1 MQDSAKIIKIV
12 QGNELNIRVSN
23 DIRDKHDLMYPSY
36 CQALRALE
44 EIIQQTKSFHERNSR
59 CGCDNRTEEALFC
72 YNGNIITFEGERGSG
87 KTQTMPSFANI
98 IRDGKDVCGDLTH
111 DGKDKLLEDAKFRV
125 MPPIS
130 PSVLEKKQ
138 NLLYVILS
146 RLYDLAGKT
155 FRKERCSGISER
167 ETIELSRLFNDC
179 LSGINGIKRAN
190 DPDLELSA
198 IQNISD
204 GAALRMHYHRLVQR
218 LIELDDAKQGHKST
232 FLVLLLDDADS
243 QIKNGY
249 KVLDDIRKYLVI
261 PNLVIIMSA
270 DVDFLHKV
278 IYQEHMEQ
286 FSDLLNTDLQLPRDL
301 SHLSRK
307 YIDKLIPPSHMIH
320 LPRIDQYAE
329 MNAGG
334 SLYLKYVRMVGDD
347 EVPVFDWGKDF
358 QGSLLMLLYKKTGL
372 VLIPHPQRLH
382 SIIPRTLRG
391 INQMLYL
398 ISSMED
404 ASPVENGFQGAERSL
419 ALSLQKRLRILETNL
434 EQFSSYFAGGWLK
447 AKIRNKA
454 DQEFFK
460 ELTLASG
467 DDYVY
472 LAMEYLENR
481 YDFLPDDEEDHPG
494 RADKGV
500 TLNRY
505 AKDAIMAHLS
515 VLEAGQLS
523 NAAKTYLSAIR
534 RYIASGEQSDNGLIL
549 DESISV
555 GMISCLKSLEAC
567 GFSKVKQEALQSLR
581 ELLTPQPTARRNDPA
596 EQISVPAW
604 ARRRMNS
611 RIALDARIDEIARKY
626 REKDDML
633 LLFGI
638 RMFLSLESHRRI
650 VRQKQMKIEEFLAHT
665 SDTGKSELL
674 VFDFNPD
681 TTCLPKTFRVGKD
694 VAGFPV
700 NYIEESKSNH
710 TIAEADRRTAV
721 TAETAHLKKIWEQ
734 DLSPESVDGL
744 RLIHDSMISPDEN
757 QRNSLNFM
765 NFVTLLLRIGF
776 DRYTLGPIEANL
788 SMSVVKRF
796 LASKDRDMTANRF
809 LQCNLYEMQE
819 VALLISANWEV
830 QEAIL
835 RRLKIA
841 DTVFPKE
848 NAFRTESA
856 HKRLSVLY
864 GEVDTVLREI
874 IDDQIYKDIF
884 GAKESFAW
892 RMDDASGPLQN
903 AFKMNKEIDNL
914 FGTSFEKYFIQ
925 CLFGGS
931 VKEDD
936 PDFKQYRRVIRGTKL
951 GFDEQ

>member
-12 QGNELNIRVSN
+12 KGYELNIRVSN

-44 EIIQQTKSFHERNSR
+44 EIIQQTRKFHGRDDR
-59 CGCDNRTEEALFC
+59 RGCDNRTEEALFC

-87 KTQTMPSFANI
+87 KTQTMLSFANA
-98 IRDGKDVCGDLTH
+98 IRDGKDICGDLAL
-111 DGKDKLLEDAKFRV
+111 DDKDRLLEGVKFRI

-155 FRKERCSGISER
+155 LRTERCSGISER

-204 GAALRMHYHRLVQR
+204 GAALRMHFHKLVQR
-218 LIELDDAKQGHKST
+218 LIELDDARQGKNCT
-232 FLVLLLDDADS
+232 FLVLQLDDADS

-261 PNLVIIMSA
+261 PNLVIVMSA
-270 DVDFLHKV
+270 DADFLHKV
-278 IYQEHMEQ
+278 IYQEHLEQ
-286 FSDLLNTDLQLPRDL
+286 FSDLHNTDSLLSEEL

-320 LPRIDQYAE
+320 LPNIDQYAE
-329 MNAGG
+329 MNAG
-334 SLYLKYVRMVGDD
+334 SNLHLKYVRMMSDD
-347 EVPVFDWGKDF
+347 EVPVFDWGKDL
-358 QGSLLMLLYKKTGL
+358 QGSLLILIYKKTGL
-372 VLIPHPQRLH
+372 VLIPHSQHMH

-391 INQMLYL
+391 LNQMLYL
-398 ISSMED
+398 FSSMED
-404 ASPVENGFQGAERSL
+404 ASPVENGFQGDERSL
-419 ALSLQKRLRILETNL
+419 ALSLQKRLKILETNL

-460 ELTLASG
+460 EFTLASG

-481 YDFLPDDEEDHPG
+481 YDFSPDDEEDHPG

-500 TLNRY
+500 ILNRY
-505 AKDAIMAHLS
+505 AVDAIKAHLS
-515 VLEAGQLS
+515 VLEGGQPS

-549 DESISV
+549 DDGISA
-555 GMISCLKSLEAC
+555 GMISCLMGLEAC
-567 GFSKVKQEALQSLR
+567 GLSKAKQAALQALR
-581 ELLTPQPTARRNDPA
+581 ELLTPLPMARRNDPA
-596 EQISVPAW
+596 EQISIPAW
-604 ARRRMNS
+604 VHRRMNS
-611 RIALDARIDEIARKY
+611 RIALDASIDEIAREY

-650 VRQKQMKIEEFLAHT
+650 VRQKQVKVKEFLERT

-681 TTCLPKTFRVGKD
+681 TTCLPKTFRVGKN
-694 VAGFPV
+694 VADFPI
-700 NYIEESKSNH
+700 NYIEDSKSNRMV
-710 TIAEADRRTAV
+710 AEADRRTAV

-734 DLSPESVDGL
+734 NLSPESVDGL

-765 NFVTLLLRIGF
+765 NFVTLLLRLGY
-776 DRYTLGPIEANL
+776 DRNTLGPIAAHL
-788 SMSVVKRF
+788 SMPVVRRF
-796 LASKDRDMTANRF
+796 LTSKDRDMTANRF

-830 QEAIL
+830 QEGL
-835 RRLKIA
+835 RRRLKMA
-841 DTVFPKE
+841 DMFSSMD
-848 NAFRTESA
+848 NIYRAESA
-856 HKRLSVLY
+856 YKRLSALY
-864 GEVDTVLREI
+864 GEVDAVLREI
-874 IDDQIYKDIF
+874 VDDLVYKDIF

-892 RMDDASGPLQN
+892 RMDNSSGPLQN

-914 FGTSFEKYFIQ
+914 FGTSFERYFIQ

-931 VKEDD
+931 NEDED
-936 PDFKQYRRVIRGTKL
+936 PEFKQYKRTIRGTKL

>member
-1 MQDSAKIIKIV
+1 MQDSMKIIKIV

-59 CGCDNRTEEALFC
+59 RDCDNRTNEALFC

-87 KTQTMPSFANI
+87 KTQTMLSFANI
-98 IRDGKDVCGDLTH
+98 IRDGKDVCGDLTR
-111 DGKDKLLEDAKFRV
+111 DDKDKLLGNAKFRV

-146 RLYDLAGKT
+146 RLYDLAGEIL
-155 FRKERCSGISER
+155 RKERYSGISER

-198 IQNISD
+198 IQSISD
-204 GAALRMHYHRLVQR
+204 GVALRMHFHKLVQR
-218 LIELDDAKQGHKST
+218 LIELDDARQGHKCT

-270 DVDFLHKV
+270 DIDFLHKV
-278 IYQEHMEQ
+278 IYQEHLEQ
-286 FSDLLNTDLQLPRDL
+286 FSDLRNTDLQLPRDL

-329 MNAGG
+329 MSAGS
-334 SLYLKYVRMVGDD
+334 SLHLKYVRMECDD
-347 EVPVFDWGKDF
+347 EVPVFDWGKDL

-391 INQMLYL
+391 LSQMLYL
-398 ISSMED
+398 LSSMED
-404 ASPVENGFQGAERSL
+404 APQVENGFQGDERSL
-419 ALSLQKRLRILETNL
+419 ALSLQKRLSVLETNL
-434 EQFSSYFAGGWLK
+434 EHFSSYFAEGWLK
-447 AKIRNKA
+447 AKIRKEE
-454 DQEFFK
+454 DQSFFK
-460 ELTLASG
+460 EFTLASG

-472 LAMEYLENR
+472 LAMKYLENR
-481 YDFLPDDEEDHPG
+481 YDFLLDDEEDHPG

-500 TLNRY
+500 TLDRY
-505 AKDAIMAHLS
+505 ARDAIKAHLS
-515 VLEAGQLS
+515 VLEGGRLT
-523 NAAKTYLSAIR
+523 NTAKTYLSAIK
-534 RYIASGEQSDNGLIL
+534 RYIDLGEQSDNGLIL
-549 DESISV
+549 DDGISV
-555 GMISCLKSLEAC
+555 NMISCLKGLEGCSL
-567 GFSKVKQEALQSLR
+567 SKEKQTALQALR
-581 ELLTPQPTARRNDPA
+581 ELLTPQLTVRRNGPA

-604 ARRRMNS
+604 VHRRMNS
-611 RIALDARIDEIARKY
+611 RIALVARIDEIAREY
-626 REKDDML
+626 REKDDIL

-650 VRQKQMKIEEFLAHT
+650 VRQKQVQIEKFLART
-665 SDTGKSELL
+665 SDAKESELL

-700 NYIEESKSNH
+700 NYIEDSGPNRMVAKE
-710 TIAEADRRTAV
+710 DRRTAV
-721 TAETAHLKKIWEQ
+721 TAETAHLKKIWER
-734 DLSPESVDGL
+734 DLSTESVDGL

-765 NFVTLLLRIGF
+765 NFVTLLLRLGF
-776 DRYTLGPIEANL
+776 DPDNLGPIEANL
-788 SMSVVKRF
+788 STSVVKRF
-796 LASKDRDMTANRF
+796 LASKDRSMTANRF

-830 QEAIL
+830 QEAL
-835 RRLKIA
+835 RRRLKMA
-841 DTVFPKE
+841 DTVSSMDIE
-848 NAFRTESA
+848 YRAESA
-856 HKRLSVLY
+856 YKRLSVLY

-874 IDDQIYKDIF
+874 VDDQVYKDIF

-892 RMDDASGPLQN
+892 RMDDAFGPLQN

-914 FGTSFEKYFIQ
+914 FGTSFERYFIQ
-925 CLFGGS
+925 CLFGGIG
-931 VKEDD
+931 ED
-936 PDFKQYRRVIRGTKL
+936 PDFKRYRREDRRNVPGI
-951 GFDEQ
+951 DEQ

>member
-23 DIRDKHDLMYPSY
+23 DICDKHDLMYPSY

-44 EIIQQTKSFHERNSR
+44 EIIQQTRKFHDRDDR
-59 CGCDNRTEEALFC
+59 RGCDNRTEEVLFC

-87 KTQTMPSFANI
+87 KTQTMLSFANI
-98 IRDGKDVCGDLTH
+98 IRDGKDVCGDLTRN
-111 DGKDKLLEDAKFRV
+111 GKDKLLGDAKFRV

-155 FRKERCSGISER
+155 LRKERCSGISER

-204 GAALRMHYHRLVQR
+204 GAALRMHFHKLVQR
-218 LIELDDAKQGHKST
+218 LIELDDARQGHKST

-278 IYQEHMEQ
+278 IYQEHLEQ
-286 FSDLLNTDLQLPRDL
+286 FSDLRNTDLQLPRDL

-334 SLYLKYVRMVGDD
+334 SLHLKYVRMVGDD
-347 EVPVFDWGKDF
+347 EVPVFDCGKDF

-372 VLIPHPQRLH
+372 VLISHPQRLH

-391 INQMLYL
+391 LNQMLYL

-404 ASPVENGFQGAERSL
+404 ASPVENGFQRDERSL

-460 ELTLASG
+460 EFTLASG

-481 YDFLPDDEEDHPG
+481 YDFLLDDEEDHPG

-515 VLEAGQLS
+515 VLEEGRPS
-523 NAAKTYLSAIR
+523 NAVKTYLSAIK
-534 RYIASGEQSDNGLIL
+534 RYIDSGEPSDNGLIL

-567 GFSKVKQEALQSLR
+567 GFSKVKQEALQSLQ
-581 ELLTPQPTARRNDPA
+581 ELLTPQPAVRRNSPA

-604 ARRRMNS
+604 ARQRMNS
-611 RIALDARIDEIARKY
+611 RIALDASIDEIAREY

-650 VRQKQMKIEEFLAHT
+650 VRQKQVKIEEFLART

-681 TTCLPKTFRVGKD
+681 TTCLPKTFRVGEN

-700 NYIEESKSNH
+700 NYIEESGSNRMV
-710 TIAEADRRTAV
+710 AKEDRRTAV
-721 TAETAHLKKIWEQ
+721 TMETEHLKKTWEQ
-734 DLSPESVDGL
+734 DLSPERVDGF
-744 RLIHDSMISPDEN
+744 RLIHDSMISPDGN

-765 NFVTLLLRIGF
+765 NFVTLLLRLGF
-776 DRYTLGPIEANL
+776 DCDNLGPIEANL
-788 SMSVVKRF
+788 SKSIVNRF
-796 LASKDRDMTANRF
+796 LVNRDVGMTANRF

-830 QEAIL
+830 QEAL
-835 RRLKIA
+835 RRRMKIS
-841 DTVFPKE
+841 DTVSTKDT
-848 NAFRTESA
+848 ARRTGSVYE
-856 HKRLSVLY
+856 RLSMLY
-864 GEVDTVLREI
+864 GKVDTVLREI
-874 IDDQIYKDIF
+874 IDDQVYKDIF
-884 GAKESFAW
+884 GAEESSAW
-892 RMDDASGPLQN
+892 RMSDASGPLQN
-903 AFKMNKEIDNL
+903 AFKMNKEIDKL
-914 FGTSFEKYFIQ
+914 FGTSFERYFIQ
-925 CLFGGS
+925 CLFGGMG
-931 VKEDD
+931 EDL
-936 PDFKQYRRVIRGTKL
+936 DFKQYRRTERRIVHGI
-951 GFDEQ
+951 DEQ